1 MKKLRKILAG
11 TLTALSFA
19 SSTRASEKGKIQN
32 SEVIDSKSLNL
43 SNKNKFL
50 NFVKNNKGK
59 IIGIPA
65 VFAALGIIYGLGREG
80 IYNGLFPGS
89 HKSLYYRDYTDVQI
103 DEAEQKAIE
112 NGLKH
117 IEFKT
122 DFGILRGFAHVP
134 ENTNNEDIKKIVL
147 VFGGQSDLACH
158 AVDSAFFGS
167 AVEDMENTIFLS
179 FDYPTYGKSEGPTLS
194 QKVMQQYAEYCLSYA
209 KKLKNEEYKN
219 AEICAY
225 GFSLGGYPASYL
237 SKEKDVKEVKL
248 WSPIQW
254 DGAVQGL
261 INHRW
266 LGWVGRAWAFG
277 LAKFDSIENI
287 KNSHE
292 NCKINLFSG
301 SRAAHDF
308 LSLET
313 TVFKGE
319 EYEGQI
325 ADNKYLNEHVANI
338 RELNNKLKYK
348 SHVLYTQNEK
358 ILEEYL
364 EQEKKEKQ
372 DLKDQFF
379 GNEVK
384 KGAYERIK
392 NWEQKVAQEVFK
404 KLAKEGKNNL
414 GERLTV
420 SFLAEADH
428 CDEAFNDK
436 VWYLGGTWDKN
447 KEKVNN

>member
-32 SEVIDSKSLNL
+32 SKVIDSKSLNL

-59 IIGIPA
+59 IIGITA
-65 VFAALGIIYGLGREG
+65 GAAALGTIYGLGREG
-80 IYNGLFPGS
+80 VYNALFPGS

-237 SKEKDVKEVKL
+237 SKEKDVKEVNL

-301 SRAAHDF
+301 SRAAGDF

-313 TVFKGE
+313 TVFEGE
-319 EYEGQI
+319 KYEGQI
-325 ADNKYLNEHVANI
+325 TDIKYLKDGILNVRVDNSFENHCK
-338 RELNNKLKYK
+338 REGIKK
-348 SHVLYTQNEK
+348 QACDEK
-358 ILEEYL
+358 EM
-364 EQEKKEKQ
+364 K
-372 DLKDQFF
+372 
-379 GNEVK
+379 V
-384 KGAYERIK
+384 IK
-392 NWEQKVAQEVFK
+392 NIKAWEQKVAQEVFK

-447 KEKVNN
+447 KEKVNKQRGGNYEKN

>member
-32 SEVIDSKSLNL
+32 SKVIDSKSLNL

-59 IIGIPA
+59 IIGITA
-65 VFAALGIIYGLGREG
+65 GAAALGTIYSLGREG

-89 HKSLYYRDYTDVQI
+89 RKSLYFRVHNDAQI
-103 DEAEQKAIE
+103 DYAEQKAIK

-237 SKEKDVKEVKL
+237 SKEEEVKEVNL

-301 SRAAHDF
+301 SRAAGDF

-313 TVFKGE
+313 TVFEGE
-319 EYEGQI
+319 KYEGQI
-325 ADNKYLNEHVANI
+325 TDIKYLKDGILNVRVDNSFENHCK
-338 RELNNKLKYK
+338 REGIKK
-348 SHVLYTQNEK
+348 QACDEK
-358 ILEEYL
+358 EM
-364 EQEKKEKQ
+364 K
-372 DLKDQFF
+372 
-379 GNEVK
+379 V
-384 KGAYERIK
+384 IK
-392 NWEQKVAQEVFK
+392 NIKAWEQKVAQEVFK

-447 KEKVNN
+447 KEKVNKQRGGNYEKN